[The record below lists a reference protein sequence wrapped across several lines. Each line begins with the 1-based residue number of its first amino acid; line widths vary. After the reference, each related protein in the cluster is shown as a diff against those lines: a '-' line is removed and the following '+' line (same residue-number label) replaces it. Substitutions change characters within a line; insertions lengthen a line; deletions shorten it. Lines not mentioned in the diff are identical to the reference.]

1 MYELHFGRQIAKLLK
16 CKHDRRIKS
25 LYFATL
31 LSSITHV
38 TIICETKRRKKY
50 RSNNHRYFLII
61 FNIKNLQIS
70 SVILLILMFT
80 I

>member
-1 MYELHFGRQIAKLLK
+1 MHELHFRRQIAKLLK
-16 CKHDRRIKS
+16 CKHDCRTKICIL
-25 LYFATL
+25 LYY
-31 LSSITHV
+31 SHQPCI
-38 TIICETKRRKKY
+38 TIIYEAKRKEKY

-61 FNIKNLQIS
+61 FNIKNLRIS

>member
-1 MYELHFGRQIAKLLK
+1 MCELHFGRQIAKLLK
-16 CKHDRRIKS
+16 CKHDRRIKVCI
-25 LYFATL
+25 L
-31 LSSITHV
+31 LHYYHQPRV
-38 TIICETKRRKKY
+38 TIICEAKRRKKY

-70 SVILLILMFT
+70 SVIILILMFT